1 VRYTQNE
8 NRLYAHLY
16 AWPFS
21 QLFLPGLAGKIEYA
35 QLLND
40 ASEVPFIEAGAD
52 RAWDENELPEGS
64 VLLNLPVVKPD
75 VVVPVIEI
83 FLK

>member
-1 VRYTQNE
+1 
-8 NRLYAHLY
+8 
-16 AWPFS
+16 
-21 QLFLPGLAGKIEYA
+21 
-35 QLLND
+35 
-40 ASEVPFIEAGAD
+40 VPFIESGAD

-75 VVVPVIEI
+75 VVVPVVEI